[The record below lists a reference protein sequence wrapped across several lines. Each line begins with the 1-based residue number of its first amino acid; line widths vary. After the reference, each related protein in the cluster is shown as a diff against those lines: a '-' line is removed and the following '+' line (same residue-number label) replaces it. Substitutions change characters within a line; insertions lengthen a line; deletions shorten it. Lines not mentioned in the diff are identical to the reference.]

1 MACGCGRNNNSQRR
15 SAAVTPQATQRLI
28 NGAATPATPATQA
41 IAPRADR
48 SPTGLNVEKRKTQ
61 ALRRDAIRKALGK

>member
-1 MACGCGRNNNSQRR
+1 MACGCGKNNNSQRR

-28 NGAATPATPATQA
+28 NGAATPTTQA